1 MPRYQFPMLSVG
13 FLIDIILLVDSA
25 SNRNEYQE
33 YFLQVKGGQC
43 LGLIILQ
50 PLCADCLKIWES
62 QPPGTLTEPVIGLYK
77 DCFTC
82 FVHMAVEIWS
92 DFCGG

>member
-1 MPRYQFPMLSVG
+1 MASLG

-33 YFLQVKGGQC
+33 YFLQVNGGQYI
-43 LGLIILQ
+43 GLTTLP
-50 PLCADCLKIWES
+50 PLCADCLEIWES
-62 QPPGTLTEPVIGLYK
+62 QPLGTLSGPVIGLYR

-92 DFCGG
+92 DF